1 MSSTYLLHIQVG
13 DSNPW
18 VQYNLSKKDILY
30 WIERWQEEHFL
41 KLIDKNELMY
51 AFEAIPKKE
60 VL

>member
-1 MSSTYLLHIQVG
+1 MNTYLLHIQTG

-18 VQYNLSKKDILY
+18 VQYNLTKKQILY
-30 WIERWQEEHFL
+30 WIKLWQEEHFL
-41 KLIDKNELMY
+41 KLIDKNEHMY